1 MCGLAG
7 VILKNKKR
15 SDSELKTIA
24 DNFQQMLLEADTRG
38 GHATGFAII
47 DSRGD
52 YLIHKTNKDAFDF
65 LDTEDSVTALDLVST
80 NATCI
85 MGHTRYAT
93 LGSPNINKNNHP
105 IRTGK
110 TIGTHNGS
118 IHNHKELFKK
128 YNMKRFAQ
136 VDSEAIFR
144 LYETSDSLKEF
155 AENRLPNVRG
165 RVSIVWADLEYPE
178 YIYMVKGDN
187 PLELAYI
194 EDLDIYVY
202 GSTTDIIKAGGWNKI
217 QRLNVDPYTMLRVN
231 TNTFRIRTKKIEIQ
245 KPIPKVYS
253 NYRYDSNIGVYKK
266 IPHINSV
273 VKKSKYENTVSNF
286 VPRFSYK
293 DQQELFK
300 KYKCN
305 DGSTIKKVGK

>member
-15 SDSELKTIA
+15 TSSELKTIA

-47 DSRGD
+47 DNKGD
-52 YLIHKTNKDAFDF
+52 YLIHKTNKDAFGF
-65 LDTEDSVTALDLVST
+65 LDTEDAVTALDLVST

-165 RVSIVWADLEYPE
+165 RVSIVWADLEYPD
-178 YIYMVKGDN
+178 YIYMVKGNN

-202 GSTTDIIKAGGWNKI
+202 GSTTDIIKAGEWTKI
-217 QRLNVDPYTMLRVN
+217 KRLNVNPYTMLRIN
-231 TNTFRIRTKKIEIQ
+231 TNSFRIRTKKITIK

-253 NYRYDSNIGVYKK
+253 NYRYDNNIGAYV
-266 IPHINSV
+266 
-273 VKKSKYENTVSNF
+273 KSKYQNTVSNF

>member
-15 SDSELKTIA
+15 SSTELKTIA

-47 DSRGD
+47 DNKGD
-52 YLIHKTNKDAFDF
+52 YLIHKTNKDAFGF
-65 LDTEDSVTALDLVST
+65 LDTEDAVTALDLVST

-128 YNMKRFAQ
+128 YNMQRFAQ

-155 AENRLPNVRG
+155 AENRLPRLRKMISLLSNLG
-165 RVSIVWADLEYPE
+165 NSQY
-178 YIYMVKGDN
+178 
-187 PLELAYI
+187 ELTDEQSHKI
-194 EDLDIYVY
+194 IRILKSDI
-202 GSTTDIIKAGGWNKI
+202 
-217 QRLNVDPYTMLRVN
+217 TMLENKLLNR
-231 TNTFRIRTKKIEIQ
+231 KSE
-245 KPIPKVYS
+245 
-253 NYRYDSNIGVYKK
+253 
-266 IPHINSV
+266 
-273 VKKSKYENTVSNF
+273 VKSFNVK
-286 VPRFSYK
+286 
-293 DQQELFK
+293 L
-300 KYKCN
+300 
-305 DGSTIKKVGK
+305 